1 MFSST
6 DTVSALW
13 LVTSR
18 SGRPS
23 PFTSAAV
30 TQAGA
35 KSVEGKKALDKITKL
50 VDKFKAQAD
59 KLEKSLDQSSAS
71 AEKHAKHFRDGVIP
85 NMTALR
91 ELGDELENMMPHE
104 LWPLAT
110 YREMLFIK

>member
-1 MFSST
+1 QRQVAASVA
-6 DTVSALW
+6 TVKS
-13 LVTSR
+13 
-18 SGRPS
+18 
-23 PFTSAAV
+23 
-30 TQAGA
+30 AGA

-91 ELGDELENMMPHE
+91 ELGDELENMMP
-104 LWPLAT
+104 PSRAT
-110 YREMLFIK
+110 SITRCRSSRRARCPTSATG